1 MTYDVLHLKDY
12 FPLLGENGADPTLTL
27 YLPYNLREMKREQK
41 KRPCMLILPGGA
53 YAFCSERESEPIAL
67 HFLPEGYNVFILTYS
82 VAPHRFP
89 TQMREVAAA
98 LELIHQNADNWNC
111 DVEKIALMGFSAGGH
126 LAANYSTQYDCAE
139 VRQVFP
145 NSKAIQASVLCYP
158 VITADWSFTHQGSM
172 LNLLGHQPTE
182 ADVLRFSNEKN
193 VSKSTAP
200 TFLWHTVADETVP
213 VMNSIVYAKALAEQE
228 VPFELHIYPYGDH
241 GIATA
246 DEQTCDNIDTHVVH
260 IRAWL
265 QCLKTWLNTYMK

>member
-1 MTYDVLHLKDY
+1 
-12 FPLLGENGADPTLTL
+12 
-27 YLPYNLREMKREQK
+27 
-41 KRPCMLILPGGA
+41 
-53 YAFCSERESEPIAL
+53 
-67 HFLPEGYNVFILTYS
+67 
-82 VAPHRFP
+82 
-89 TQMREVAAA
+89 
-98 LELIHQNADNWNC
+98 
-111 DVEKIALMGFSAGGH
+111 
-126 LAANYSTQYDCAE
+126 
-139 VRQVFP
+139 
-145 NSKAIQASVLCYP
+145 
-158 VITADWSFTHQGSM
+158 M

-193 VSKSTAP
+193 VSKSTPP

-213 VMNSIVYAKALAEQE
+213 VMNSIVYAKALAEQD